1 VVLDYVARQLGIADL
16 SVLKGYGGRETRW
29 TTQPRSA
36 ERSYRDFGEAP
47 AHGQLREWLEAPA
60 WTMGERRG
68 VLFDLAVAWLLE
80 HKVLLPGPIVLERFV
95 ASVHD
100 QAAARLSILAAAP
113 TPSARQALD
122 ELLVLPPGTR
132 RSGFDRLRQG
142 PRAPSPRGSR
152 RHSTVSRRCERS
164 ASAAS
169 TSQASPRAASKR
181 SPGSP
186 PRPGLRRSSE

>member
-142 PRAPSPRGSR
+142 PRAPS
-152 RHSTVSRRCERS
+152 
-164 ASAAS
+164 AAGIP
-169 TSQASPRAASKR
+169 AALHCLEEVRALRLGGLDLAR
-181 SPGSP
+181 IP
-186 PRPGLRRSSE
+186 PRPPRSRRACSPPTIGVR